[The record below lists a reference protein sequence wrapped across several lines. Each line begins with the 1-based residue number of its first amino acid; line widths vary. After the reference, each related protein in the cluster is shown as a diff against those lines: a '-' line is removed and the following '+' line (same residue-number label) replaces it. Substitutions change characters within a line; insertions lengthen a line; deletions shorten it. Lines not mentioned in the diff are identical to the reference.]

1 MDLSLVPVAAAVCVA
16 AALSLLVWALAPSDS
31 TRSRTLR
38 TLNRGFADGATAA
51 DPDGRNRGPL
61 ARTGRL
67 LTPGGLFNVLDRWHA
82 RAGRPASWP
91 LDRVLAVKVV
101 LLGLGLAVSL
111 LVATSGSW
119 TPRTVLAVVLTP
131 PFLWFL
137 PDLLLLNVGIKRR
150 QQITEAL
157 PDTLDQLSIAVEAG
171 LGFEGALNHVARN
184 TSGPLAEEIIRTLQD
199 MRVGVPRREAY
210 LDLGHRTD
218 VPDLKRFVRAIIQA
232 EQRGVSVA
240 RVLNV
245 QASEMRL
252 KRSQRA
258 EETAMKIPV
267 KVIFPLMFCILPALL
282 VVIAGPAVLSIMDA
296 FSD

>member
-1 MDLSLVPVAAAVCVA
+1 M
-16 AALSLLVWALAPSDS
+16 
-31 TRSRTLR
+31 
-38 TLNRGFADGATAA
+38 
-51 DPDGRNRGPL
+51 
-61 ARTGRL
+61 
-67 LTPGGLFNVLDRWHA
+67 
-82 RAGRPASWP
+82 
-91 LDRVLAVKVV
+91 
-101 LLGLGLAVSL
+101 
-111 LVATSGSW
+111 
-119 TPRTVLAVVLTP
+119 
-131 PFLWFL
+131 
-137 PDLLLLNVGIKRR
+137 
-150 QQITEAL
+150 
-157 PDTLDQLSIAVEAG
+157 
-171 LGFEGALNHVARN
+171 GFEGALNHVARN

-218 VPDLKRFVRAIIQA
+218 VPDLRRFVRAIIQA